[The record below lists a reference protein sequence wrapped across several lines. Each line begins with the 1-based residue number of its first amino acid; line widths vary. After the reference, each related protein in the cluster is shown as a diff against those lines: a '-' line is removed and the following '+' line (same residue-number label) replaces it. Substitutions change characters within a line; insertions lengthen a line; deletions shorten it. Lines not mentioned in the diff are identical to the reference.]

1 MIQSEHHSFL
11 DTSVEFLKGV
21 GPKRAKLL
29 NKDLRIYTFADLIE
43 HYPFRYTDRT
53 QLHRI
58 RELNADSGNVQL
70 LGMMRRVS
78 VAGSGF
84 KKRLVARFQDE
95 TGSIDLTWFKGV
107 QYLQKIIKPNQQ
119 YLIFGQVNSFN
130 GRLSI
135 THPET
140 ELIEREEDTSEYTT
154 LVPVYSV
161 TEPLRR
167 SGLDSR
173 GIRKSMAHLF
183 GQLKDA
189 DVPETLPEY
198 LIQKLKLPHRLPALR
213 MLHFPADWE
222 QHKAAV
228 RRFKFEELFFNQLP
242 LVQSNSI
249 NKRTIKG
256 PKLEQLGD
264 AFNRFYNE
272 ILSFELTGAQKR
284 VIKEIRA
291 DVRSGRHMNR
301 LLQGDV
307 GSGKTIVAVIVM
319 LMALDNDYQ
328 ACLMAP
334 TEILARQHYDGI
346 SELLKPL
353 GLTVS
358 FLSGSIK
365 GKKRKLI
372 LEQLQAGEID
382 ILIGTHAL
390 IEEWV
395 VFKQLGIAVIDE
407 QHRFGV
413 AQRAKLWAK
422 RTDDKPPHI
431 LVMTAT
437 PIPRTLAMTVYG
449 DLDVSTIDELPPGR
463 TPVETLVRTNTRRTE
478 IYTFIKQQIEE
489 GRQAYIVY
497 PLIEESETLDLQ
509 NLEDGYAMVK
519 DYFPE
524 PKYQISMVH
533 GRMKAAEK
541 DAEMQR
547 FVRGET
553 QIMVATT
560 VIEVGVNVPN
570 ASVMV
575 IENAERFG
583 LSQLHQLR
591 GRVGRGAKRSYCV
604 LLAAYKR
611 SKEAKKRL
619 DTMAETTDGFKIAEV
634 DMEIRG
640 GGDIEGTQQSGV
652 IQFRLADL
660 ATDQNILQAARTIAQ
675 RIVTD
680 DPHLDHPVHTCIRKQ
695 LKRIRKSKSSW
706 SRIS

>member
-1 MIQSEHHSFL
+1 MTPSGQHVFL

-29 NKDLRIYTFADLIE
+29 NKELRIYTFADLLE
-43 HYPFRYTDRT
+43 HYPFRYNDRT
-53 QLHRI
+53 RLNRI
-58 RELNADSGNVQL
+58 RELSDDSGNVQL
-70 LGMMRRVS
+70 LGTIRRVS

-95 TGSIDLTWFKGV
+95 SGSIDLTWFKGV
-107 QYLQKIIKPNQQ
+107 QYLQKKIKQDQ
-119 YLIFGQVNSFN
+119 KYLIYGQVNSFN

-140 ELIEREEDTSEYTT
+140 ELIDREEDTSEFTT

-161 TEPLRR
+161 TEALRR

-173 GIRKSMAHLF
+173 GLRKSIAHL
-183 GQLKDA
+183 LSELSDA
-189 DVPETLPEY
+189 DMPETLPNY
-198 LIQKLKLPHRLPALR
+198 LIEKLKLPHRLPALR
-213 MLHFPADWE
+213 MLHFPSDWD
-222 QHKAAV
+222 QHKATV
-228 RRFKFEELFFNQLP
+228 RRFKFEELFYNQLP
-242 LVQSNSI
+242 LVQSNVI
-249 NKRTIKG
+249 NKRTIAG

-264 AFNRFYNE
+264 AFNRFYND

-291 DVRSGRHMNR
+291 DVRTGRHMNR

-307 GSGKTIVAVIVM
+307 GSGKTIVAVMVM
-319 LMALDNDYQ
+319 LMAIDNDYQ

-346 SELLKPL
+346 GELLEPL
-353 GLTVS
+353 GLHVG

-365 GKKRKLI
+365 GKKRTAL
-372 LEQLQAGEID
+372 LEALKAGEIN

-395 VFKQLGIAVIDE
+395 TYKKLGIAVIDE

-422 RTDDKPPHI
+422 STDKKPPHI

-463 TPVETLVRTNTRRTE
+463 TPVETSVRTNTTRTE
-478 IYTFIKQQIEE
+478 VYTFIKHQIDE
-489 GRQAYIVY
+489 GRQIYIVY

-519 DYFPE
+519 EQFPE
-524 PKYQISMVH
+524 PKYHISMVH

-541 DAEMQR
+541 DDEMQR
-547 FVRGET
+547 FVNGET

-591 GRVGRGAKRSYCV
+591 GRVGRGAKRSYCI
-604 LLAAYKR
+604 LLSAYKR

-619 DTMAETTDGFKIAEV
+619 DTMVATTDGFKIAEV

-640 GGDIEGTQQSGV
+640 GGDIEGTQQSGI

-660 ATDQNILQAARTIAQ
+660 AADQHILQAARTIAQ
-675 RIVTD
+675 RIITD
-680 DPHLDHPVHTCIRKQ
+680 DPNLDHPIHSCIRRQ
-695 LKRIRKSKSSW
+695 LKRIRSSKSSW